1 MTREHT
7 ARCRGQS
14 ITEYLIVLA
23 LVSMALVI
31 GPRSPLEQ
39 LFEAI
44 GDRYQRFTHEISR
57 P

>member
-1 MTREHT
+1 MTSK
-7 ARCRGQS
+7 AARGQS

-23 LVSMALVI
+23 LVVMALTT
-31 GPRSPLEQ
+31 GPKNVLEQ

-44 GDRYQRFTHEISR
+44 GDRYQQFTHEVSR

>member
-1 MTREHT
+1 MKPT
-7 ARCRGQS
+7 AARGQS

-23 LVSMALVI
+23 LVALALTT
-31 GPRSPLEQ
+31 GPKSALEQ

-44 GDRYQRFTHEISR
+44 GDRYQRFTYEASR

>member
-1 MTREHT
+1 MKPR
-7 ARCRGQS
+7 AVRGQTL
-14 ITEYLIVLA
+14 TEYLIVLA
-23 LVSMALVI
+23 QVALALTS

-44 GDRYQRFTHEISR
+44 GERYQRFTHEASR

>member
-1 MTREHT
+1 MRSK
-7 ARCRGQS
+7 AGRGQS

-23 LVSMALVI
+23 LVAMALTT
-31 GPRSPLEQ
+31 GPKSALEQ

-44 GDRYQRFTHEISR
+44 SDRYQQFTHEVSR